1 METILP
7 VERETLKREL
17 LSVVAAFNQSEAD
30 AIHPPELAGLIE
42 ALIPLSPIPDPI
54 NYLPLMAG
62 SWTSLYAKFGVGH
75 SKGKSHRDDSTLSLH
90 SFRAFPDA
98 PIRVSEILQ
107 EIGVAPNAYNN
118 VVLFETI
125 EGAIP
130 GLIIIH
136 GDYERDMADPKR
148 FRVVFRRAEIQP
160 RNGAAEADLREALR
174 LPADATLTRAFKP
187 ARLYSDVVYLDG
199 SIRINIGGMGGVY
212 VLERRLGSAISI

>member
-98 PIRVSEILQ
+98 PIRVSEIL
-107 EIGVAPNAYNN
+107 N

-136 GDYERDMADPKR
+136 GDYERDMANPKR
-148 FRVVFRRAEIQP
+148 FRVVFRRAEIRP

-174 LPADATLTRAFKP
+174 LPADATLTRDFKP